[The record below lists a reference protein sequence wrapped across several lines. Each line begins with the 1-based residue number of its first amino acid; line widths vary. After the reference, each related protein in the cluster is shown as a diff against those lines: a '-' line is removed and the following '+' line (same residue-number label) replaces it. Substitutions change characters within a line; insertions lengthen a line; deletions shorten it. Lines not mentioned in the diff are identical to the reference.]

1 MRVNNGRK
9 RVILATIPLIA
20 ASVLLFGAAT
30 ELLPIYNVLKITAAR
45 LLIFAGL
52 ASLLVLHG
60 PRKEIFKTGL
70 EIPIALLVLAT
81 VVVTIKVGMGGPQLR
96 FLIES
101 IALFYLVVALCRTDA
116 KAVEA
121 LALVALVGV
130 AAAASE
136 GVAQVAQGDFTGFY
150 RVGFTPVTELGAAP
164 EDSIRRAI
172 GSFAN
177 PNLLATSILLLAPLA
192 AVTAGN
198 VATRQLKVVVWGV
211 VGIACL
217 ALILTF
223 SRAGVGAALLGIF
236 VALFATTPHLRKLL
250 LLILAGAV
258 AALLVGVLLSSG
270 RLVSGFGRPLAYTT
284 AFEVID
290 NNRTFGI
297 GLGRAADVM
306 NATTPKSSFRHAHN
320 FWLTWWVEAG
330 PIALISV
337 IWISIALLVKS
348 LRGAISRNRYSIAAL
363 IALVGFFSFGFL
375 DHPSNVNRIAT
386 IFWVIAAIA
395 VAAPTGGRTVKV

>member
-1 MRVNNGRK
+1 MNKGRK
-9 RVILATIPLIA
+9 RVVLATIPLIA
-20 ASVLLFGAAT
+20 AAVLLFGAAT

-70 EIPIALLVLAT
+70 EIPIALLVLAS
-81 VVVTIKVGMGGPQLR
+81 VVVTIKFGGGPQLR

-116 KAVEA
+116 LAVEA
-121 LALVALVGV
+121 LAFVALVGV

-136 GVAQVAQGDFTGFY
+136 GVAQVAQGEFTGFY

-164 EDSIRRAI
+164 DDSIRRAI

-198 VATRQLKVVVWGV
+198 VGTRQLKVVVWGL

-217 ALILTF
+217 GLILTF
-223 SRAGVGAALLGIF
+223 SRAGIGAALLGIF
-236 VALFATTPHLRKLL
+236 VALFATTPRLRKRLL
-250 LLILAGAV
+250 LVLAGALL
-258 AALLVGVLLSSG
+258 ALLVGVLLSSG
-270 RLVSGFGRPLAYTT
+270 RMVSGFGRPLAYST
-284 AFEVID
+284 AFEVIG
-290 NNRTFGI
+290 NNKTFGI

-306 NATTPKSSFRHAHN
+306 NETTPKSSFRHAHN

-330 PIALISV
+330 PIALLSV
-337 IWISIALLVKS
+337 IWISVALLVKS
-348 LRGAISRNRYSIAAL
+348 LRGAILRNPYSIAAL
-363 IALVGFFSFGFL
+363 IALVGFFAFGFL

-395 VAAPTGGRTVKV
+395 VAAPSGGRTVRV